1 METTTQ
7 LEALE
12 NALNS
17 FGLTNLTVYPKLSQD
32 KRLKT
37 PKFFLNFG
45 FQTISPVL
53 SYENMNIFIMGIGA
67 SKRIK

>member
-1 METTTQ
+1 MNAQ
-7 LEALE
+7 QQREALE

-17 FGLTNLTVYPKLSQD
+17 FGLTNLTVYPKISVD
-32 KRLKT
+32 KREKKT
-37 PKFFLNFG
+37 KFFLNFG
-45 FQTISPVL
+45 VQTISPVL

>member
-1 METTTQ
+1 MNSQQQ

-17 FGLTNLTVYPKLSQD
+17 FGLTNLTVYLKLSED
-32 KRLKT
+32 KREKK

-45 FQTISPVL
+45 FKTISPVL
-53 SYENMNIFIMGIGA
+53 SYENMNSFIMGMGA
-67 SKRIK
+67 YKKMN